1 MYASIREQNA
11 DNNRA
16 RLLRSTPLVYV
27 SDPIGAAAGSG
38 LFPFPPDSVCEE
50 VVIWPLWAPIRDLD
64 VRLAW
69 LHPASARKL
78 ELVSGCWED
87 GGLRAQRTC
96 ISVFVSVRTQSF
108 PPGFMSF

>member
-1 MYASIREQNA
+1 MRPLGNKTAPTLHA
-11 DNNRA
+11 A
-16 RLLRSTPLVYV
+16 GLRKRPDL
-27 SDPIGAAAGSG
+27 IGAAAGSG

-50 VVIWPLWAPIRDLD
+50 VVIWPLWAPIRDRD

-96 ISVFVSVRTQSF
+96 ISVLVLVRTQSF
-108 PPGFMSF
+108 PPCFISF